1 MQTDKTELFNLLE
14 KWANLLPSEG
24 DQNSNTTETLKKVGL
39 EIQRLCSEVE
49 DATQHTSSPV
59 PVKKEPEADFKP
71 SFIFQ
76 LTTDQTINPTLPHF
90 ACVFDFCNK
99 LTEYCETLTTKQ
111 LNIETDWLKL
121 LLACSSH
128 NYDRFMWIHLTFQTA
143 NNLKLDWRQVRKR
156 LMSKFDD
163 PSRRT
168 IVFNQIA
175 DFKYIPEIETIE
187 IANKRFT
194 RLTEEAQIDGIS
206 YYVNIFN
213 SPVKEVLIST
223 IDYDA
228 STNFHCDLKD
238 VMQRATV
245 FLSATDDDFTFYSK
259 SAHLAVR
266 LEHEKVN
273 QKDCDFHLLAEHSTS
288 SCPDYTIVKYPYM
301 EFTPLALARLPAPPP
316 PSSPT
321 PPIQLN
327 QNSPIPTAPASYK
340 MISAAST
347 SSVST
352 EPIVV
357 KKEVSSVVNQ
367 PIQALAR
374 RVISEYSTSTSNTT
388 TSRPVPQQIQGNDTN
403 TIDVQVIEQHATSI
417 PISKDVKEH
426 LEQLKEQTGESSRS
440 TSRNSR
446 REESE
451 TRKRSRSPAERY
463 YRERSV
469 SPERGCYIHGKNSTH
484 TTKDCRQAQM
494 VIPTRRSNRR
504 SLSPNTTGNRKV
516 RFKKGSSKENICIF
530 CGLIFKPGHL
540 SMCKKVPN
548 KVVRRP

>member
-1 MQTDKTELFNLLE
+1 MQSDKAELFTLLE
-14 KWANLLPSEG
+14 KWAKLLPSSG
-24 DQNSNTTETLKKVGL
+24 DQNPDTLETLKKVGL
-39 EIQRLCSEVE
+39 EIQHLCSEVE
-49 DATQHTSSPV
+49 DAQHTSSPV

-76 LTTDQTINPTLPHF
+76 LATDQPINPALPHF
-90 ACVFDFCNK
+90 SCVFDFCNK
-99 LTEYCETLTTKQ
+99 LTEYCETLTTRQ

-128 NYDRFMWIHLTFQTA
+128 NYDRFMWIHLTFQSA
-143 NNLKLDWRQVRKR
+143 NNLKLDWRQVRRR

-187 IANKRFT
+187 IVNKRFT
-194 RLTEEAQIDGIS
+194 RLIEEAQIDGIS
-206 YYVNIFN
+206 YYVNVFD

-245 FLSATDDDFTFYSK
+245 FLNATDDDFTFYSK
-259 SAHLAVR
+259 SAHLAIR

-273 QKDCDFHLLAEHSTS
+273 QKDCDFHLLAEHSTA

-301 EFTPLALARLPAPPP
+301 EFTPLAFKRLTAPPP
-316 PSSPT
+316 PPHTPSTPT

-327 QNSPIPTAPASYK
+327 QNDRIPTAPASYK
-340 MISAAST
+340 MAGAAFT
-347 SSVST
+347 NTVST

-357 KKEVSSVVNQ
+357 KKEVPTVVNQ
-367 PIQALAR
+367 PIQELAR
-374 RVISEYSTSTSNTT
+374 RVLSESNTSTANTITTPGPVQENGTNTT
-388 TSRPVPQQIQGNDTN
+388 E
-403 TIDVQVIEQHATSI
+403 VQVIEQHATSI
-417 PISKDVKEH
+417 PLPNDVKVH
-426 LEQLKEQTGESSRS
+426 LEQLKEQTRESSRS
-440 TSRNSR
+440 TSLNSR
-446 REESE
+446 REEPE
-451 TRKRSRSPAERY
+451 TRKRSRSPAERS

-469 SPERGCYIHGKNSTH
+469 SPERGCYIHGKSSTH

-504 SLSPNTTGNRKV
+504 SLSPNTSSNRKV
-516 RFKKGSSKENICIF
+516 RFRKGGSKENICIF

-548 KVVRRP
+548 KIVRRP